1 MIRATCDPFDHY
13 WLRDDGAVFSSAKQ
27 ALVPADDPDFVAWLA
42 IDGHYT
48 TVWPRDDAGAQTDQA
63 LNDVLTP
70 YGLAFGAEGAR
81 QAAIAEVLAYEA
93 QKSFD
98 ASVRAQIE
106 AAKPADLPALVAK
119 LKAQI
124 DKPKR

>member
-1 MIRATCDPFDHY
+1 MPITATYDPFNHY
-13 WLRDDGAVFSSAKQ
+13 WVRDDGAVFSSA
-27 ALVPADDPDFVAWLA
+27 ARGLVAADDPDFEAWKAAGQL
-42 IDGHYT
+42 T
-48 TVWPRDDAGAQTDQA
+48 TVWPRDDTGAQTDAA

-81 QAAIAEVLAYEA
+81 QAAIADVLAYEA

-106 AAKPADLPALVAK
+106 AAKPAELPALVAK